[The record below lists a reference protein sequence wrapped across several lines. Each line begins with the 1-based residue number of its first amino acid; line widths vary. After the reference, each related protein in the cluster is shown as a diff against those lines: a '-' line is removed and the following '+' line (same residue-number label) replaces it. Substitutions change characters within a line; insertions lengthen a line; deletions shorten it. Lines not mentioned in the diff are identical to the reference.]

1 MLFRRFSGLW
11 RQPDFMRLWAG
22 QTISEFG
29 TWLGALS
36 LLAILNLNATPA
48 QMGTLETLK
57 AAPAIVVGLF
67 AGVWVDRLRRRPLLI
82 AADLGRALLLGSV
95 VLLAF
100 LGGLQMAWLY
110 GVAFL
115 VGGLAVLFD
124 VAYHAYVPALVKR
137 QNLVEANGKLATT
150 ASLAEIASPGIGGV
164 LVQVISAP
172 LTLLL
177 DAISFVVSA
186 VFIGAIRQ
194 PETVQPVSGEAGSV
208 WAEIKVGLR
217 FTLAQPTLRALMAAL
232 ATWRFFGGF
241 YAALYSLFVLRDIG
255 LSPAL
260 LGIIV
265 GMGGVGS
272 LLGALLADRLTGRF
286 GLGRTIIGAFL
297 WSSVIGLF
305 VPLAGFVGSQV
316 TAVVLL
322 LASQLLG
329 DIGLTVYMINTLSV
343 RQVIT
348 PDEKLGRVNA
358 TYGFVTGVLGTLGI
372 FVGGLI
378 GQALGVRSAVVV
390 AALGGLTAV
399 LWLVLSPIR
408 KMERLAL
415 ENE

>member
-1 MLFRRFSGLW
+1 MQKRFSGLW

-36 LLAILNLNATPA
+36 LLAILNLDATPA

-57 AAPAIVVGLF
+57 AAPAIVIGLF

-82 AADLGRALLLGSV
+82 AADLGRALMLGSV
-95 VLLAF
+95 VVLAF
-100 LGGLQMAWLY
+100 LGGLHMTWLY
-110 GVAFL
+110 VVAFL

-137 QNLVEANGKLATT
+137 QNLVEANGKLATS

-164 LVQVISAP
+164 LVQVLSAP

-177 DAISFVVSA
+177 DAISFIVSA
-186 VFIGAIRQ
+186 LFLGAIRQ
-194 PETVQPVSGEAGSV
+194 PEAAPVELADSASV

-217 FTLAQPTLRALMAAL
+217 FTITQPTLRALMGAM

-241 YAALYSLFVLRDIG
+241 YAALYGLYVLRVIG

-265 GMGGVGS
+265 GMGGIGS
-272 LLGALLADRLTGRF
+272 LLGAMAADRLSGRW
-286 GLGRTIIGAFL
+286 GLGRAIIGAFL
-297 WSSVIGLF
+297 WSSVIGLL
-305 VPLAGFVGSQV
+305 VPLAGFAGSPV
-316 TAVVLL
+316 TAVALL

-329 DIGLTVYMINTLSV
+329 DIGLTIYLINTLSV
-343 RQVIT
+343 RQAIT

-378 GQALGVRSAVVV
+378 GEAVGVRSAVVV
-390 AALGGLTAV
+390 AAVGGVTAV
-399 LWLVLSPIR
+399 LWLIFSPVRTMVKLGIGGD
-408 KMERLAL
+408 
-415 ENE
+415 

>member
-1 MLFRRFSGLW
+1 MQKRFSGLW

-36 LLAILNLNATPA
+36 LLAILNLDATPA

-57 AAPAIVVGLF
+57 AAPAIVIGLF

-82 AADLGRALLLGSV
+82 AADLGRALMLGSV
-95 VLLAF
+95 VVLAF
-100 LGGLQMAWLY
+100 LGGLHMTWLY
-110 GVAFL
+110 VVAFL

-137 QNLVEANGKLATT
+137 QNLVEANGKLATS

-164 LVQVISAP
+164 LVQVLSAP

-177 DAISFVVSA
+177 DAISFIVSA
-186 VFIGAIRQ
+186 LFLGAIRQ
-194 PETVQPVSGEAGSV
+194 PEAAPVESADSASV

-217 FTLAQPTLRALMAAL
+217 FTITQPTLRALMGAM

-241 YAALYSLFVLRDIG
+241 YAALYGLYVLRVIG

-265 GMGGVGS
+265 GMGGIGS
-272 LLGALLADRLTGRF
+272 LLGAMAADRLSGRW
-286 GLGRTIIGAFL
+286 GLGRAIIGAFL
-297 WSSVIGLF
+297 WSSVIGLL
-305 VPLAGFVGSQV
+305 VPLAGFAGSPV
-316 TAVVLL
+316 TAVALL

-329 DIGLTVYMINTLSV
+329 DIGLTIYLINTLSV
-343 RQVIT
+343 RQAIT

-378 GQALGVRSAVVV
+378 GEAVGVRSAVVV
-390 AALGGLTAV
+390 AAVGGVTAV
-399 LWLVLSPIR
+399 LWLIFSPVRTMVKLGIGGD
-408 KMERLAL
+408 
-415 ENE
+415 

>member
-1 MLFRRFSGLW
+1 
-11 RQPDFMRLWAG
+11 MRLWAG

-36 LLAILNLNATPA
+36 LLAILNLDATPA

-57 AAPAIVVGLF
+57 AAPAIIIGLF

-82 AADLGRALLLGSV
+82 AADLGRALMLGSV

-100 LGGLQMAWLY
+100 LGGLHMTWLY
-110 GVAFL
+110 VVAFL

-124 VAYHAYVPALVKR
+124 VAYHAYIPALVQR
-137 QNLVEANGKLATT
+137 QNLVEANGKLATS

-164 LVQVISAP
+164 LVQVLSAP

-186 VFIGAIRQ
+186 LVLGAIRQ
-194 PETVQPVSGEAGSV
+194 PEAAPAQSADSAGV
-208 WAEIKVGLR
+208 WTEIKVGLR
-217 FTLAQPTLRALMAAL
+217 FTITQPTLRALMGAM

-241 YAALYSLFVLRDIG
+241 YAALYGLYVLRVIG

-265 GMGGVGS
+265 GMGGIGS
-272 LLGALLADRLTGRF
+272 LVGAMAADRLSGRW
-286 GLGRTIIGAFL
+286 GLGRVIIGAFL
-297 WSSVIGLF
+297 WSSVIGLL
-305 VPLAGFVGSQV
+305 VPLAGFAGSPA
-316 TAVVLL
+316 TAVALL

-329 DIGLTVYMINTLSV
+329 DIGLTVYLINTLSV
-343 RQVIT
+343 RQAIT

-378 GQALGVRSAVVV
+378 GETVGVRSAVVV
-390 AALGGLTAV
+390 AAVGGVTAV
-399 LWLVLSPIR
+399 LWLIFSPVRAVAIGD
-408 KMERLAL
+408 
-415 ENE
+415 

>member
-1 MLFRRFSGLW
+1 MQRRFSGLW

-36 LLAILNLNATPA
+36 LLAILNLDATPA

-57 AAPAIVVGLF
+57 AAPAIVIGLF

-82 AADLGRALLLGSV
+82 AADWGRALMLGSV

-100 LGGLQMAWLY
+100 LGGLHMTWLY
-110 GVAFL
+110 VVAFL

-124 VAYHAYVPALVKR
+124 VAYHAYIPALVKR
-137 QNLVEANGKLATT
+137 QNLVEANGKLATS

-164 LVQVISAP
+164 LVQVLSAP

-186 VFIGAIRQ
+186 IFLGAIRQ
-194 PETVQPVSGEAGSV
+194 PEAAPAEAAASAGV
-208 WAEIKVGLR
+208 WAEIKAGLR
-217 FTLAQPTLRALMAAL
+217 FTINQPTLRALMGAM

-241 YAALYSLFVLRDIG
+241 YAALYGLYVLRVIG

-265 GMGGVGS
+265 GMGGIGS
-272 LLGALLADRLTGRF
+272 LLGALAADRLSGRW
-286 GLGRTIIGAFL
+286 GLGRAIIGAFL
-297 WSSVIGLF
+297 WSSVIGLL
-305 VPLAGFVGSQV
+305 VPLAGFTGSPV
-316 TAVVLL
+316 TAVALL

-329 DIGLTVYMINTLSV
+329 DIGLTIYLINSLSV
-343 RQVIT
+343 RQAIT

-378 GQALGVRSAVVV
+378 GQAVGVRGAVVV
-390 AALGGLTAV
+390 AAVGGVTAV
-399 LWLVLSPIR
+399 LWLIFSPVRTMVKLGIGD
-408 KMERLAL
+408 
-415 ENE
+415 

>member
-1 MLFRRFSGLW
+1 
-11 RQPDFMRLWAG
+11 MRLWAG

-36 LLAILNLNATPA
+36 LLAILNLDATPA

-57 AAPAIVVGLF
+57 AAPAIVIGLF

-82 AADLGRALLLGSV
+82 AADLGRALMLGSV

-100 LGGLQMAWLY
+100 LGSLHITWLY
-110 GVAFL
+110 VVAFL

-124 VAYHAYVPALVKR
+124 VAYHAYIPALVKR
-137 QNLVEANGKLATT
+137 QNLVEANGKLATS
-150 ASLAEIASPGIGGV
+150 ASLAEIASPGIGGL
-164 LVQVISAP
+164 LVQVLSAP

-177 DAISFVVSA
+177 DAISFIVSA
-186 VFIGAIRQ
+186 LFLGAIRQ
-194 PETVQPVSGEAGSV
+194 PEAAPAESADSASV

-217 FTLAQPTLRALMAAL
+217 FTITQPTLRALMGAM

-241 YAALYSLFVLRDIG
+241 YAALYGLYVLRVIG

-265 GMGGVGS
+265 GMGGIGS
-272 LLGALLADRLTGRF
+272 LLGAMAADRLSGRW
-286 GLGRTIIGAFL
+286 GLGRAIIGAFL
-297 WSSVIGLF
+297 WSSVIGLL
-305 VPLAGFVGSQV
+305 VPLAGFAGSPA
-316 TAVVLL
+316 TAVALL

-329 DIGLTVYMINTLSV
+329 DIGLTIYLINTLSV
-343 RQVIT
+343 RQAIT

-378 GQALGVRSAVVV
+378 GEAVGVRSAVVV
-390 AALGGLTAV
+390 AAVGGVTAV
-399 LWLVLSPIR
+399 LWLIFSPVRTMVKLGIGGD
-408 KMERLAL
+408 
-415 ENE
+415 